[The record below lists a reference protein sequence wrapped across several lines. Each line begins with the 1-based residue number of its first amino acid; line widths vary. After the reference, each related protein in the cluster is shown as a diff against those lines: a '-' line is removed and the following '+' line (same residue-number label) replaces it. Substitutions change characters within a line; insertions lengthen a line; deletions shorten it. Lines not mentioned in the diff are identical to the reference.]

1 MYLDGKVAY
10 CAQSPWIQN
19 MSLRG
24 NIVGKED
31 EDGAPAVLSPDERK
45 RYDTVLKVCAL
56 GPDVAQFKAGDGTLI
71 GDRGINLSGGQKAR
85 VSLARAVYAPSD
97 VVILD
102 DIISAVD
109 AHVARHIT
117 KSLLTG
123 FLREEGEGLY
133 DHWGHSLVKHINY
146 KAPVER
152 CEEGGGLHNV
162 HASVAKY
169 VKYTCIWNMLFV
181 TL

>member
-31 EDGAPAVLSPDERK
+31 EDGAPAALSPDERK

-133 DHWGHSLVKHINY
+133 DHWGHSLVNKLMTRLLWRGVGKVGVYTMYI
-146 KAPVER
+146 PVQ
-152 CEEGGGLHNV
+152 L
-162 HASVAKY
+162 
-169 VKYTCIWNMLFV
+169 NM
-181 TL
+181 

>member
-1 MYLDGKVAY
+1 MYLDGKVTY

-31 EDGAPAVLSPDERK
+31 EDGAPAALSSDERK

-56 GPDVAQFKAGDGTLI
+56 GPDVAQFKAGDATLI

-117 KSLLTG
+117 KGLLTG
-123 FLREEGEGLY
+123 FLREEGEDLY
-133 DHWGHSLVKHINY
+133 TIGNSLVI
-146 KAPVER
+146 
-152 CEEGGGLHNV
+152 
-162 HASVAKY
+162 
-169 VKYTCIWNMLFV
+169 IWFL
-181 TL
+181 